1 LKDKN
6 DPTAVTT
13 PKSLNSIYRVKVT
26 KGNTVISGWPNIYV
40 RKTELA
46 FMVTYMRTG
55 RKSSAPGGLASD
67 AIETFNSKLLMT
79 LQQLRMHVSL
89 SLGDL

>member
-1 LKDKN
+1 
-6 DPTAVTT
+6 
-13 PKSLNSIYRVKVT
+13 
-26 KGNTVISGWPNIYV
+26 
-40 RKTELA
+40 
-46 FMVTYMRTG
+46 MVTYMRTG